1 MTGLVRTPFT
11 TLPATSNW
19 SPAMHPVLHTST
31 HLLHSH
37 DQLRERQ
44 LEAQAHARAVRL
56 LRLRRRERQAER
68 ATTRARLA
76 RLAVG

>member
-1 MTGLVRTPFT
+1 
-11 TLPATSNW
+11 
-19 SPAMHPVLHTST
+19 MHPTMDTST
-31 HLLHSH
+31 YLLLAH

-44 LEAQAHARAVRL
+44 LEAAAHARAVRL

-68 ATTRARLA
+68 ATSRARLA